1 MRRRDFVKL
10 FAGTTVAW
18 SSVAG
23 AQQLPSPARIGWMS
37 LVTTGASDPFMDA
50 FRKGMIELGYV
61 EGQNFL
67 MEPRY
72 GAGKFELMVEQATE
86 LERAGVDVIIAGP
99 FDALRAAKQSTNR
112 VPIIMTP
119 SADPVTTGIVASLDH
134 PGGNITGITEMM
146 PELTPERLRLLKQII
161 PALSRV
167 AIMWRPGTL
176 SEEAFRQ
183 MIGETRATASQ
194 LGVEVEIVEAA
205 EVKDFDAA
213 FAAMAKAH
221 VEALIVLVNPMYVA
235 QRKQIVDRANDL
247 HIPGIYEWR
256 FFVQQGGLISY
267 GADVFDIYR
276 RAAGLVDKILKGAR
290 PADLPVEKATK
301 VEMSVNIKSAQS
313 LGLTIPEA
321 IVRQAVAVV
330 K

>member
-1 MRRRDFVKL
+1 M
-10 FAGTTVAW
+10 
-18 SSVAG
+18 
-23 AQQLPSPARIGWMS
+23 SP
-37 LVTTGASDPFMDA
+37 VTAGASDPFMDA

-99 FDALRAAKQSTNR
+99 FDALRAANQSTSR

-119 SADPVTTGIVASLDH
+119 SADPVVAGIVASLDH

-146 PELTPERLRLLKQII
+146 PQLTPERLRLLKQII

-176 SEEAFRQ
+176 SEEAFRK
-183 MIGETRATASQ
+183 MIEETRATGSQ

-205 EVKDFDAA
+205 EAKDFDAA

-221 VEALIVLVNPMYVA
+221 VEGCGP
-235 QRKQIVDRANDL
+235 
-247 HIPGIYEWR
+247 
-256 FFVQQGGLISY
+256 
-267 GADVFDIYR
+267 
-276 RAAGLVDKILKGAR
+276 
-290 PADLPVEKATK
+290 
-301 VEMSVNIKSAQS
+301 EMSGPATLPKVGRSAIAAVDPRLGRNCRNYRPRFDNEEVGCKRLRLTHIC
-313 LGLTIPEA
+313 LGLHAPFA
-321 IVRQAVAVV
+321 MQ
-330 K
+330 